1 MLKKFLIT
9 TILSCVFSVSFAAEQ
24 YLPGGYSPADIKS
37 QEVQDAAKF
46 AIAQMQQGTLVKIV
60 SAQSQVVAGMNY
72 ALQLVVAAND
82 GTNHLYNVIVF
93 VPLPNSGGTMQLT
106 NVQDTGTVD
115 AATMESLDK
124 TSGAKPNTNSNTGS
138 TSSNA
143 GG

>member
-1 MLKKFLIT
+1 MLKKLLVTLSLAF
-9 TILSCVFSVSFAAEQ
+9 TINIAHAAEQ

-46 AIAQMQQGTLVKIV
+46 AIAQMQQGSLVKIV

-72 ALQLVVAAND
+72 ALQMVIAAND

-115 AATMESLDK
+115 AATMETIEKNSD
-124 TSGAKPNTNSNTGS
+124 SKPKENSNPSS